1 MGDKRVETLGSKV
14 RFSSTLRAVGL
25 FYALSFG
32 VEETNCSQ
40 GNFRASWTHVS
51 PFPPKQ
57 CWFSYFFDC
66 TDRSAYTTLNWGAG
80 GIREL
85 TLNEYRKAA
94 SFPKSVS
101 ASFVA
106 HCRLHL
112 NEQNVDH
119 QQTNPSH
126 SCVFFKGAV
135 LSFSVKTTIRER
147 GKNCSVM
154 LNYACLTDILE

>member
-1 MGDKRVETLGSKV
+1 M
-14 RFSSTLRAVGL
+14 
-25 FYALSFG
+25 
-32 VEETNCSQ
+32 
-40 GNFRASWTHVS
+40 
-51 PFPPKQ
+51 FPSRRKSDFTVK
-57 CWFSYFFDC
+57 C
-66 TDRSAYTTLNWGAG
+66 LN
-80 GIREL
+80 
-85 TLNEYRKAA
+85 
-94 SFPKSVS
+94 
-101 ASFVA
+101 SFVA

-154 LNYACLTDILE
+154 LNYARLTDILE